1 MNKTKNLRSRIL
13 PLLFVPALA
22 AFGQEPGDY
31 RVEGQVADA
40 TFSGVIYMTDA
51 LTRDT
56 LASTEVKQGKYV
68 FTGRVEKPRYALVFS
83 RETRSGGTFILEPGQ
98 IVLQGT
104 RQATGTGTPMW
115 VLPAAS

>member
-40 TFSGVIYMTDA
+40 TVSGVIYMTDA
-51 LTRDT
+51 LTRET
-56 LASTEVKQGKYV
+56 LASTEVSSTTPSTV
-68 FTGRVEKPRYALVFS
+68 TLPMARTVKPLRTS
-83 RETRSGGTFILEPGQ
+83 PW
-98 IVLQGT
+98 
-104 RQATGTGTPMW
+104 M
-115 VLPAAS
+115 